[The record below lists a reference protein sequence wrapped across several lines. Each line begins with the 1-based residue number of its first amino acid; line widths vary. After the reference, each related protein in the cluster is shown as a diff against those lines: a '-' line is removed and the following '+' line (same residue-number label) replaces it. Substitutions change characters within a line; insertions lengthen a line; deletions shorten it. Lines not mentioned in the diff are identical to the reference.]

1 MAAKKQKKKTTK
13 APVKETARATKSTKV
28 LFQRDFWRKNW
39 MAALILLGA
48 SFALYF
54 QSTSFGYVLD
64 DSIVITDNQ
73 YTQKGFDGLWDIF
86 SSESFEGYF
95 GETKNLVQ
103 GNRYRPLSIMS
114 FAVEQGLWGAK
125 PGRSH
130 LINIILYGLCCLLVF
145 RVLAIILPTP
155 KENKWYFSLA
165 LWAALLY
172 LAHPLHSEAVANIKG
187 RDEIMAML
195 FSMASLYYALKY
207 SDTKKGYSLLIACV
221 IFFLGLLAKENTI
234 TFLAVIPLTLWMF
247 TSSSIRSIIGTT
259 VAIFLVC
266 CAYMVL
272 RINTAGVPDFGQ
284 EIPDLMNNPFLG
296 MTSAEKS
303 ATIFYTF
310 LKYIKLLFVP
320 FPLSH
325 DYYPYAIPKV
335 NWSSIVSITSLVLHL
350 IAGIWALINVRKKS
364 VLAYAILF
372 YLITF
377 SIVSNIVINL
387 GTFMNE
393 RFIFMASLGFCIGIA
408 YVLIGF
414 LPKRFSKFPKYAGLG
429 ILAAMFFAYSTIT
442 LLRVP
447 DWESALTL
455 NRSAVKVSKN
465 SARANSFMATALFN
479 DFIASSDK
487 RSKIALL
494 DEAKIY
500 ADRALAIH
508 PTYGNGNTMR
518 VGIASERYK
527 LSNQVTP
534 LLETFIEVL
543 RVRPDL
549 DFITQ
554 FLQYLNDRGIHKQ
567 ELLKFYNKAGNMLVN
582 DYQNLQWGIHYM
594 NMGLKIDYYNNQLNQ
609 SVANAYA
616 MGGNNEKAQEY
627 YSRIR

>member
-1 MAAKKQKKKTTK
+1 MAAKKQNKKKKK
-13 APVKETARATKSTKV
+13 APVKEAQSTPKAPKV
-28 LFQRDFWRKNW
+28 LFQKDFWRKHW
-39 MAALILLGA
+39 MPALLLFGA

-86 SSESFEGYF
+86 SNESFQGYF

-114 FAVEQGLWGAK
+114 FAIEQGMWGAN

-130 LINIILYGLCCLLVF
+130 LINILLYGLCCLLIF
-145 RVLAIILPTP
+145 RVLSIIFPAQKDT
-155 KENKWYFSLA
+155 KWYLSLA
-165 LWAALLY
+165 LWASLLY

-195 FSMASLYYALKY
+195 LSMGALYYSLKFA
-207 SDTKKGYSLLIACV
+207 DTKKWYWLLSSCLV
-221 IFFLGLLAKENTI
+221 FFIGLLAKENTI

-247 TSSSIRSIIGTT
+247 TETKVKSIVYTS
-259 VAIFLVC
+259 AALFLVC

-272 RINTAGVPDFGQ
+272 RINTAGAPDFGQ
-284 EIPDLMNNPFLG
+284 EIPDLMNNAFLG
-296 MTSAEKS
+296 MTGAEKS

-310 LKYIKLLFVP
+310 IKYIKLLFIP

-335 NWSSIVSITSLVLHL
+335 NWSSLVSISSLVIHL
-350 IAGIWALINVRKKS
+350 IAAGWAILNIRKKS
-364 VLAYAILF
+364 IVAYSILF

-377 SIVSNIVINL
+377 SIVSNVVINL

-393 RFIFMASLGFCIGIA
+393 RFIFMASLGFCLGLA
-408 YVLIGF
+408 YFLGEY
-414 LPKRFSKFPKYAGLG
+414 LPKRFKAIPKYAGIG
-429 ILAAMFFAYSTIT
+429 ILGLTFLAYSVIT
-442 LLRVP
+442 VLRVP
-447 DWESALTL
+447 DWESALSL

-487 RSKIALL
+487 RNQLHLL
-494 DEAKIY
+494 DEAQIY

-527 LSNQVTP
+527 LSNQVGP
-534 LLETFIEVL
+534 LLDTFIDVL
-543 RVRPDL
+543 RVRADL

-554 FLQYLNDRGIHKQ
+554 FLEYLNNRGIHKQ
-567 ELLKFYNKAGNMLVN
+567 DLLRFYIKAGNMLVN

-594 NMGLKIDYYNNQLNQ
+594 NLGLKIDYYNNQLNQ
-609 SVANAYA
+609 SVANAYSL
-616 MGGNNEKAQEY
+616 GGNNEKAQEY